1 MTTMPMSFVRL
12 PLAEDA
18 QPQPLPLP
26 LPLPMRWTTTR
37 R

>member
-26 LPLPMRWTTTR
+26 LPMRWTTTR